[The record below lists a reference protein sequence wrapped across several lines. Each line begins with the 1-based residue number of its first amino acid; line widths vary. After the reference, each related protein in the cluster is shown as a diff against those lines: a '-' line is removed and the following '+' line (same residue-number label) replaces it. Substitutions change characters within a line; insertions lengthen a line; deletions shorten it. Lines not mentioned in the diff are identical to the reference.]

1 MEISLKRKILY
12 KIKTYIS
19 KIVLFFLYR
28 GFNIV
33 SKIDSDVYNEVQKWQ
48 DSYTIKIRDL
58 C

>member
-1 MEISLKRKILY
+1 MEISLKRKAIY

-33 SKIDSDVYNEVQKWQ
+33 NKIEPNVYREVEKWQ
-48 DSYTIKIRDL
+48 DGYTIKIRDL
-58 C
+58 